1 MKLLSLLKYNIKQNY
16 LVFIIICGVMIL
28 YLATII
34 NMYDPNGLE
43 ELIALANYKM
53 PPEVMAAF
61 GFTIENNASLLH
73 LINSFFYGMLL
84 YFTLIIYVI
93 IVGNRLIA
101 EHVNNGT
108 MAYLLSTP
116 NTRSNV
122 ACMQAGFFLITIL
135 LQLILLTVSGV
146 ITSEISFPGYLDIQ
160 AYIILNIGVFL
171 LFGVFSGISFFSSC
185 IFNDTKNSLAL
196 GAGLP
201 LAFIIISI
209 LANVDESLHFLRNF
223 TVISLLDTDAIIAGN
238 AYIGKFAVMALISSL
253 LYISG
258 IYIFTKKDLSI

>member
-1 MKLLSLLKYNIKQNY
+1 MKLISLLKYNIKQNY
-16 LVFIIICGVMIL
+16 GIFAIISGVMIL
-28 YLATII
+28 YLIAII
-34 NMYDPNGLE
+34 NMYNPNGLD
-43 ELIALANYKM
+43 ELIALANFKM
-53 PPEVMAAF
+53 SSELLTAF
-61 GFTIENNASLLH
+61 GFNIDINASLIQ
-73 LINSFFYGMLL
+73 LIVSYFYSMLL

-116 NTRSNV
+116 NTRNSI
-122 ACMQAGFFLITIL
+122 ACMQAGFFLITIA
-135 LQLILLTVSGV
+135 LQLLLLAVSGI
-146 ITSEISFPGYLDIQ
+146 ITAEISFPGYLDIK

-171 LFGVFSGISFFSSC
+171 LFGVFSGISFLSSC

-201 LAFIIISI
+201 LAFIIINI
-209 LANVDESLHFLRNF
+209 LANVDESFHFLRNF
-223 TVISLLDTDAIIAGN
+223 TVIPLLDTDAIIAGN
-238 AYIGKFAVMALISSL
+238 GYIGKFAIMTLISSL

-258 IYIFTKKDLSI
+258 ICFFNKKDLSI

>member
-53 PPEVMAAF
+53 PPEIMGAF

-93 IVGNRLIA
+93 IVGDRLIA

-116 NTRSNV
+116 NTRCNI
-122 ACMQAGFFLITIL
+122 ACMQAGFFLITIAMKR
-135 LQLILLTVSGV
+135 IIKADNSNRI
-146 ITSEISFPGYLDIQ
+146 IT
-160 AYIILNIGVFL
+160 IILIESELNLVFPDEFWVLCTISVCCGVGC
-171 LFGVFSGISFFSSC
+171 GV
-185 IFNDTKNSLAL
+185 
-196 GAGLP
+196 
-201 LAFIIISI
+201 
-209 LANVDESLHFLRNF
+209 
-223 TVISLLDTDAIIAGN
+223 
-238 AYIGKFAVMALISSL
+238 
-253 LYISG
+253 
-258 IYIFTKKDLSI
+258 

>member
-1 MKLLSLLKYNIKQNY
+1 
-16 LVFIIICGVMIL
+16 
-28 YLATII
+28 
-34 NMYDPNGLE
+34 
-43 ELIALANYKM
+43 
-53 PPEVMAAF
+53 
-61 GFTIENNASLLH
+61 
-73 LINSFFYGMLL
+73 
-84 YFTLIIYVI
+84 
-93 IVGNRLIA
+93 
-101 EHVNNGT
+101 

-116 NTRSNV
+116 NTRCNI

-135 LQLILLTVSGV
+135 LQIILLAVSGV

-171 LFGVFSGISFFSSC
+171 LFGVFSGISFLSSC

-238 AYIGKFAVMALISSL
+238 DYISKFAVMTLISLL
-253 LYISG
+253 LYTSG